1 MSSHVQL
8 EEFWPNCLDLFDHCL
23 FYGRLL
29 KQEEVARSQVKVSL
43 VVGSTRCC
51 YCLPE
56 FLGCS
61 RHCVN
66 EHCHDEG
73 AMSFSA
79 NLLSL
84 FVFIKSEIFS
94 YVDC

>member
-1 MSSHVQL
+1 MSFHVQL
-8 EEFWPNCLDLFDHCL
+8 EEFWPNCLEVPGQGELCGWFNTM
-23 FYGRLL
+23 LL
-29 KQEEVARSQVKVSL
+29 M
-43 VVGSTRCC
+43 
-51 YCLPE
+51 LPE

-61 RHCVN
+61 KHCVN

-84 FVFIKSEIFS
+84 FVLIKSEIPL
-94 YVDC
+94 